1 MKKKTL
7 VRKPKSRIIN
17 HIGPYIIYMRLSFP
31 NRMNVQH
38 VNLVEARIASAPG
51 PVGCSPSQATQST
64 SSSLTRQLLSLRAVA
79 RLRMRRPSVYIRRT
93 VVRISGPGGNATAGQ
108 LELVPSLCHPP
119 QTAPRHTYV
128 RQHLYAW
135 VFSTVPDAS
144 CLLSLS
150 AALGFRRA
158 SGHASF
164 APEAAGAFT
173 LEDPQELADASCFC
187 DSR

>member
-1 MKKKTL
+1 ML
-7 VRKPKSRIIN
+7 P
-17 HIGPYIIYMRLSFP
+17 
-31 NRMNVQH
+31 
-38 VNLVEARIASAPG
+38 IASNAVDLILVDPSAAE
-51 PVGCSPSQATQST
+51 PPSGC
-64 SSSLTRQLLSLRAVA
+64 AVA
-79 RLRMRRPSVYIRRT
+79 DAASIGIRRT